1 MIGKRKGVTHTLA
14 NAGVWIGL
22 GFFAIPRLL
31 AQLAKTRGERNG
43 YTMKQFKLRAR
54 DGTQLSAALYL
65 PLDPPQS
72 DGGYPAIVM
81 VHSWMLSRWQCHLYA
96 PYFASDGYVVL
107 AYDCRG
113 WGSSRGQVQCAS
125 PQKEIN
131 DLIDAIDY
139 LVTQGEAPVNPQ
151 RIGVTGISYGGGHSF
166 LISTRDRRV
175 RAVAPMHG
183 WTDLEYSLTP
193 NGSLKLIWGLLLL
206 ITASWAT
213 KLNPGNVLYRWTATL
228 LLGRGDLEGFR
239 RDMKDRSAIHQVEEV
254 SCPTFI
260 VGSWNDD
267 LFEPNQ
273 MLDYYQKLKAP
284 RKLYI
289 GRQVHGMD
297 AGLGPRLW
305 GKELWSYTKQWFDH
319 WLKDRQD
326 PMAAGPPRVHIYKPW
341 LGKTVDYED
350 WPPEGLTTK
359 NFFLHGGDDQE
370 KRVLLEDPP
379 KGDGSSPAITNRYVS
394 RATSGPSVLRLPSL
408 GIPIPGPG
416 RDYPG
421 DTLSFTTPPLPDD
434 LEILGVPSLS
444 LLIRPDRDSC
454 QLNALLYDLGERGR
468 PRLITYGTWTGRDL
482 QSHGENAVEFQLFAT
497 AYLLSKGHRLRL
509 TFTASDPLFVM
520 PLRERFSLEL
530 VHERERP
537 LVLSLPVM
545 RPGP

>member
-1 MIGKRKGVTHTLA
+1 MDGKLKRLPQKIA
-14 NAGVWIGL
+14 YAGIWTGL
-22 GFFAIPRLL
+22 GFLVLPRIL
-31 AQLAKTRGERNG
+31 AQLAKAQGERKG

-54 DGTQLSAALYL
+54 DGTRLSAALYL

-72 DGGYPAIVM
+72 NEGYPAIIM

-113 WGSSRGQVQCAS
+113 WGSSRGQVQCAA
-125 PQKEIN
+125 PDKEIN

-139 LVTQGEAPVNPQ
+139 LETQEEAPVNPQ

-166 LISTRDRRV
+166 LISVRDSRV

-213 KLNPGNVLYRWTATL
+213 KLNFRNILYRWTATL
-228 LLGRGDLEGFR
+228 LLGRGDPEEFR
-239 RDMKDRSAIHQVEEV
+239 QEMKDRSVIHQVEEV

-273 MLDYYQKLKAP
+273 MLDYYQRLKAP

-305 GKELWSYTKQWFDH
+305 GKELWAYTKDWFDY
-319 WLKDRQD
+319 WLKDLKD
-326 PMAAGPPRVHIYKPW
+326 SKAADSPRVHIYKPW
-341 LGKTVDYED
+341 LGKTVDYRD
-350 WPPEGLTTK
+350 WPPEGLITTTY
-359 NFFLHGGDDQE
+359 FLQGGDDQE
-370 KRVLLEDPP
+370 KRKLLGNPP
-379 KGDGSSPAITNRYVS
+379 DRDNSSPAIINRYLS

-408 GIPIPGPG
+408 GIPIPGPQ

-421 DTLSFTTPPLPDD
+421 ETLSFTTPPFQQD
-434 LEILGVPSLS
+434 LEILGAPSLS
-444 LLIRPDRDSC
+444 LYVQPDRESC
-454 QLNALLYDLGERGR
+454 QLNALLYDLSERGSS
-468 PRLITYGTWTGRDL
+468 RLITYGTWTGRGLEPDR
-482 QSHGENAVEFQLFAT
+482 ENQVEFQLFAT
-497 AYLLSKGHRLRL
+497 AYLLRKGHRLRL
-509 TFTASDPLFVM
+509 TFTASDPLFVL
-520 PLRERFSLEL
+520 PLRERFAVEL
-530 VHERERP
+530 THRP
-537 LVLSLPVM
+537 GLPQVLSLPTM
-545 RPGP
+545 KPRP